1 METWNRIWNRSKGC
15 AIRQKYKGF
24 GDGLFRYRRE
34 GILKNGQQSGSASWV
49 GRYQKDG
56 VRHEIGLGSCS
67 IYNLTE
73 ARRRWRRK
81 RQMIDEGL
89 DPKGGGG
96 KRRSKLFR
104 GCAIS
109 YQEQHRAGW
118 RSERYAADWINSLV
132 MHAFLI
138 LGDMPVADID
148 TAAVLRVLQPIWQSK
163 TQTAGRVRQRIET
176 VLDWAA
182 TSGYRSGENP
192 ARWSGHLE
200 NLLPRVGKV
209 APVKHFAAAPYGE
222 LPTLMTTLRGTEGP
236 VARALEFLILTCTRT
251 DETREAPWSE
261 IDLKA
266 RLWVIAGE
274 RMKGGREHRVP
285 LSSAAMAL
293 LEGQPAGA
301 PGDLLFTRPGSVEAL
316 SERAMLDLLTK
327 LTPGRKLTVH
337 GLRSS
342 FSDWAAEETNFPDVL
357 VELALAHRVGTAV
370 ELAYRRGDRFK
381 KRRAIAEAWAKFLG
395 GAQGEVITLPLRAA
409 G

>member
-1 METWNRIWNRSKGC
+1 M
-15 AIRQKYKGF
+15 RQKYKGF
-24 GDGLFRYRRE
+24 GDGLYRYSRD
-34 GILKNGQQSGSASWV
+34 SGAASWV
-49 GRYQKDG
+49 GRYQRNG
-56 VRHEIGLGSCS
+56 ERHEIGLGSCS
-67 IYNLTE
+67 IYNLSE
-73 ARRRWRRK
+73 ARKRWRRE
-81 RQMIDEGL
+81 RQIIDDGL
-89 DPKGGGG
+89 DPLAEKRRRG
-96 KRRSKLFR
+96 KRRSRLFR
-104 GCAIS
+104 QCAEA
-109 YQEQHRAGW
+109 YLEPNKTGW
-118 RSERYAADWINSLV
+118 RSAKYAADWINSLV
-132 MHAFLI
+132 MHAFPTI
-138 LGDMPVADID
+138 GDMPVADID

-182 TSGYRSGENP
+182 TSGKRSGENP

-209 APVKHFAAAPYGE
+209 APVKHFAAVPYGE
-222 LPTLMTTLRGTEGP
+222 MPALMAALRAEAGP
-236 VARALEFLILTCTRT
+236 VARALEFLILTCART
-251 DETREAPWSE
+251 DEVREAPWSE

-266 RLWVIAGE
+266 RLWVIPAS
-274 RMKGGREHRVP
+274 RMKSGREHRMP
-285 LSSAAMAL
+285 LSGAAVAL
-293 LEGQPAGA
+293 LEALPAGL
-301 PGDLLFTRPGSVEAL
+301 PDGLLFTRPGTAEAL

-395 GAQGEVITLPLRAA
+395 GAQGQVITLPLRAA